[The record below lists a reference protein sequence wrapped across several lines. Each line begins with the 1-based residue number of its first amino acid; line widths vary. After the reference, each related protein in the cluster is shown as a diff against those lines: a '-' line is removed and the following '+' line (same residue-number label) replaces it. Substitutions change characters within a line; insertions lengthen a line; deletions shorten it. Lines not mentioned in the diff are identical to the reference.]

1 MGYPHIADLNLSLS
15 FNSSSA
21 SAKPSPLIPNPTPPT
36 NLFSFNHGDFGK
48 PHLLLFCFSIIFLLL
63 VITDVCMY
71 VWFLVVGIASNA
83 NEASQQPPGSSRWNP
98 TPEQLLTLEELYRR
112 GTRTPSAAQIQQ
124 IAARLQRFGKI
135 EGKNVFYWFQNHKAR
150 ERQRRLRQLSKTP
163 DEQPPCDASGTLE
176 KKEPAVFSLGC
187 CQIEP
192 TNIKA
197 SPSKVCKL
205 AEGFISNSTLGI
217 AKGGGNKW
225 MQIHDNELRLELSCS
240 ATASSDTGNPC
251 PLKPHQEK
259 ITTLEEENR
268 QDQTLEL
275 FPLGTGI
282 NISNEATHQQVPI
295 TAITST
301 TPYFE
306 FLPLKN

>member
-15 FNSSSA
+15 FNTA
-21 SAKPSPLIPNPTPPT
+21 TAKPSPLIPNPTNPT
-36 NLFSFNHGDFGK
+36 NLLPFNHGDF
-48 PHLLLFCFSIIFLLL
+48 
-63 VITDVCMY
+63 
-71 VWFLVVGIASNA
+71 ASNA
-83 NEASQQPPGSSRWNP
+83 NEGSQQPPGSSRWNP

-150 ERQRRLRQLSKTP
+150 ERQKRLRQ
-163 DEQPPCDASGTLE
+163 QCDADCLE
-176 KKEPAVFSLGC
+176 KKESAVFSLACGR
-187 CQIEP
+187 IEP
-192 TNIKA
+192 TNNKA
-197 SPSKVCKL
+197 SPSNICKPS
-205 AEGFISNSTLGI
+205 EGFIPTHGI

-240 ATASSDTGNPC
+240 ATASSDTGNSC

-259 ITTLEEENR
+259 TTTLEEENR

-282 NISNEATHQQVPI
+282 NVGNKDTHQQVPI
-295 TAITST
+295 TAITTTTT

>member
-1 MGYPHIADLNLSLS
+1 MGYPHIADLSLSLS
-15 FNSSSA
+15 FNSASA

-36 NLFSFNHGDFGK
+36 NLFSFNHGDFE
-48 PHLLLFCFSIIFLLL
+48 
-63 VITDVCMY
+63 
-71 VWFLVVGIASNA
+71 SNA
-83 NEASQQPPGSSRWNP
+83 NEASQQPSGSSRWNP

-163 DEQPPCDASGTLE
+163 DEQRPCDAAGSLE
-176 KKEPAVFSLGC
+176 KKESAVFALGC

-197 SPSKVCKL
+197 SPSK
-205 AEGFISNSTLGI
+205 GFISTHGI

-240 ATASSDTGNPC
+240 ATASSDTGNSC

-282 NISNEATHQQVPI
+282 NISNKATHQQVPI